1 MMNLICNDPN
11 SDEVLIY
18 KDGPFRFN
26 STGDPGH
33 LQKDFTFT
41 VPENASV
48 GTAEFSVTYYP
59 PAQPIP
65 RQVSGFDTNILRRT
79 NYIKFIFQIVKGA
92 ITLNISKDCIN

>member
-65 RQVSGFDTNILRRT
+65 RQVSLLILISYAGR
-79 NYIKFIFQIVKGA
+79 II
-92 ITLNISKDCIN
+92 LNLYFR